1 MINTC
6 ISHKSCET
14 APSKYYAD
22 RKPALALTMHGFLE
36 DMIIYHTMSMPQ
48 KLYTVNPS
56 EDL

>member
-6 ISHKSCET
+6 ISRNSCKT
-14 APSKYYAD
+14 APSKQYAD
-22 RKPALALTMHGFLE
+22 SRRALAFTMHGFLE

-56 EDL
+56 EEL